1 MPIIPK
7 EASGRTASV
16 RRPRA
21 ITRPG
26 GQVEFH
32 PPHLDERRMG
42 PNIEVKPMN
51 QNSIV
56 ETLIGA
62 AVIAVAVLFLFFAY
76 SSTGAGMVSGYDVVA
91 KFNRADG
98 VNIGT
103 VQKLALDPK
112 SYNAV
117 LTLALVNSVKL
128 PDDSSVRITSEGLL
142 GNQYLSIEPGS
153 SMQTIKP
160 GGEIEN
166 TQGSIDLISLLGKAV
181 FSTGEGG

>member
-1 MPIIPK
+1 M
-7 EASGRTASV
+7 
-16 RRPRA
+16 
-21 ITRPG
+21 
-26 GQVEFH
+26 
-32 PPHLDERRMG
+32 
-42 PNIEVKPMN
+42 

-62 AVIAVAVLFLFFAY
+62 AVIAVAVLFLAFAY
-76 SSTGAGMVSGYDVVA
+76 TSTGSGAVSGYDVQA

-103 VQKLALDPK
+103 DVRLSGIKVGTVSKMALDQK

-117 LTLALVNSVKL
+117 VTISLARDVKL

-142 GNQYLSIEPGS
+142 GNQYLSIEPGG
-153 SMQTIKP
+153 SMTMIMP

-166 TQGSIDLISLLGKAV
+166 TQGSVDLIGLLGKAV
-181 FSTGEGG
+181 FGAGDSK